1 MSETTLY
8 AVDPSIER
16 MTLRRLIKVCYF
28 REITPDALIQK
39 IEEIKT
45 LAFEKGYTNVV
56 ISIEPPE
63 SYSESY
69 DEASNC
75 SIWAHG
81 KSLEN
86 DHEYKARLLATVRSL
101 ENTKLSWEKKTEF
114 YTGNGEKSWVKLID
128 KYNNEINKLSTNE
141 NITTQK

>member
-8 AVDPSIER
+8 AVDPSLER
-16 MTLRRLIKVCYF
+16 KTIRRLIKVFYIH
-28 REITPDALIQK
+28 EITPDSLIQK
-39 IEEIKT
+39 MEEIKKIS
-45 LAFEKGYTNVV
+45 AEKGYTKVV
-56 ISIEPPE
+56 ISMEPPDVYE
-63 SYSESY
+63 DTQNY
-69 DEASNC
+69 

-101 ENTKLSWEKKTEF
+101 ENTKLSWEKKIEF
-114 YTGNGEKSWVKLID
+114 YTGNGENSWVKLID